1 MGLLSFLLFGARF
14 KSPSARPCARS
25 APPEAHYVVHVSDG
39 EVRCECPDGRVER
52 VAWEDLQAVIIH
64 TTADG
69 PATPDVFWILA
80 GKSTSSGCVIP
91 QGASGNSP
99 LLERLQK
106 LPGFDNDAFIRAM
119 SSAEEQK
126 FVCWQRPK

>member
-1 MGLLSFLLFGARF
+1 M
-14 KSPSARPCARS
+14 
-25 APPEAHYVVHVSDG
+25 
-39 EVRCECPDGRVER
+39 ER

-69 PATPDVFWILA
+69 PAAPDVFWILA

-91 QGASGNSP
+91 QGASGNSS

-106 LPGFDNDAFIRAM
+106 LSGFDNDGM
-119 SSAEEQK
+119 SSTEEQK
-126 FVCWQRPK
+126 FVCWQQPK